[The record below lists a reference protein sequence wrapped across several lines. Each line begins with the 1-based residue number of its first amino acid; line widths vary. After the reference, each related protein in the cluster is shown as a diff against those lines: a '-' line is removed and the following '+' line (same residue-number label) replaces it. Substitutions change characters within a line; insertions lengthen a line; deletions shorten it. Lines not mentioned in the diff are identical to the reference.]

1 MVLLLLFLW
10 PVAYGLVCP
19 CHLPKARCG
28 GFPVTYNLHSSF
40 VSSVVKRLHLY
51 LISAA
56 HNQSCKLLNQ
66 RGLAKSDSN
75 STATRQQID
84 INSLTPIHPDAILES
99 ETVHPKL
106 CAGAPT
112 PAEPPGVNGLQYR
125 SLTTEY

>member
-75 STATRQQID
+75 STANRHQLID
-84 INSLTPIHPDAILES
+84 SHPSRCDSGIRD
-99 ETVHPKL
+99 
-106 CAGAPT
+106 GAPET
-112 PAEPPGVNGLQYR
+112 LRRRPDSSRAPRGKRLVIR
-125 SLTTEY
+125 SLTTE

>member
-1 MVLLLLFLW
+1 MAPNPRTKMKSPRTPEPAAAGEGTRSCFCSCCCFSC
-10 PVAYGLVCP
+10 G
-19 CHLPKARCG
+19 LPKARCG

-75 STATRQQID
+75 STATRHQLID
-84 INSLTPIHPDAILES
+84 SHPSRCD
-99 ETVHPKL
+99 
-106 CAGAPT
+106 
-112 PAEPPGVNGLQYR
+112 
-125 SLTTEY
+125 